1 MLEAFAAGLDQVWSF
16 NVLLAVLAGVPL
28 GLVFGII
35 PGLGGLTALAL
46 LLPFVY
52 GMEPMPGLA
61 FLLATHAVVYTG
73 GSVTTILL
81 GIPGSPPNAAT
92 LIDGYAMNR
101 RGAGGYALGAA
112 LMASGLG
119 GLVGVVA
126 LVVLLPFLQVIVLSF
141 GSPEIFFLALAG
153 LTFVAVL
160 GQGAM
165 VKGLIAAGIGIVL
178 AQIGYERITGIPRF
192 WMNIDY
198 LLDGVR
204 LVPLALGLFAVPEI
218 LALAVGGDKQTSQ
231 PSARLARTEVWQGA
245 ATVIRRWRL
254 MASSSFIGVV
264 VGIIPG
270 VGGDTAPFIAYGYAK
285 QTTRDG
291 EEWGTGAI
299 GGVIA
304 PESSNNAKEGG
315 ALVPTLALGIP
326 GSAGMAILLGGF
338 LVLGLEPGPD
348 FLSLHMDLAVGMTV
362 VLAVANVLAVVILMA
377 LVPSLTQ
384 IARLRPSLLVPVLL
398 VLVILG
404 AYAINNSS
412 VDVAATFV
420 FGALGVAMRVYGYS
434 RPSLLLGFVLAPF
447 VETYLFISLQAY
459 GAWFFARPGT
469 LILIAFVV
477 ASLVW
482 PLMRKK
488 RLKPIRK
495 DENRDGG

>member
-1 MLEAFAAGLDQVWSF
+1 MLEAFATGLDQVLSIE
-16 NVLLAVLAGVPL
+16 VLLAVLAGVPL
-28 GLVFGII
+28 GLIFGII

-46 LLPFVY
+46 LLPIVY
-52 GMEPMPGLA
+52 GMEPMTGLA
-61 FLLATHAVVYTG
+61 FLLSTHAVVYTG

-92 LIDGYAMNR
+92 LVDGHALNR

-119 GLVGVVA
+119 GLVGFVA
-126 LVVLLPFLQVIVLSF
+126 LVAMLPFLQAIVLSF
-141 GSPEIFFLALAG
+141 GSPEIFFLALTG

-178 AQIGYERITGIPRF
+178 AQIGYQRITGIPRF
-192 WMNIDY
+192 WMDIDY

-218 LALAVGGDKQTSQ
+218 LALAVGGGRQITQS
-231 PSARLARTEVWQGA
+231 SARLARREVWRGA
-245 ATVIRRWRL
+245 TTVIRRWWL
-254 MASSSFIGVV
+254 MASSSVIGII

-270 VGGDTAPFIAYGYAK
+270 IGGDTAPFIAYGYAK
-285 QTTRDG
+285 QTTRDD
-291 EEWGTGAI
+291 EEWGNGAI

-326 GSAGMAILLGGF
+326 GSAGMAVLLGAF
-338 LVLGLEPGPD
+338 LVLGIEPGPD
-348 FLSLHMDLAVGMTV
+348 FLSLHMDLAVGMAI
-362 VLAVANVLAVVILMA
+362 VLAVANILAVVILMA
-377 LVPSLTQ
+377 LVPSLTR

-398 VLVILG
+398 VLVIIG

-420 FGALGVAMRVYGYS
+420 FGGLGMAMRAYGYS
-434 RPSLLLGFVLAPF
+434 RPSLMLGFVLAPF

-459 GAWFFARPGT
+459 GAWFFVRPGT
-469 LILIAFVV
+469 LILIGFMV
-477 ASLVW
+477 ASLAW
-482 PLMRKK
+482 PMLRD
-488 RLKPIRK
+488 RWLSRREKP
-495 DENRDGG
+495 